1 MEQKQKIT
9 EHFSMEEMTHS
20 STLDEYNGKHGTDKN
35 NVPSVQER
43 VALKHLCTQLE
54 ELREKMGCP
63 LRISSGFRSP
73 FLNKMVGGS
82 ATSLHKYGLAADVI
96 LPHDKMLEFA
106 VQAMNMRFTREVYLS
121 YKPHGTS
128 CSSWVHLGVSM
139 FSEGECRVGVDI
151 NGKAY
156 YCIHNKQL

>member
-1 MEQKQKIT
+1 METYMIT

-20 STLDEYNGKHGTDKN
+20 TTLDEYNRKHGTDLKN
-35 NVPSVQER
+35 DPLDIDR
-43 VALKHLCTQLE
+43 VRLHHLCYQLE
-54 ELREKMGCP
+54 ELRGMMECP
-63 LRISSGFRSP
+63 LKISSGFRSP
-73 FLNKMVGGS
+73 FLNKLVGGS

-106 VQAMNMRFTREVYLS
+106 VQAMNLTFTQEVYLC
-121 YKPHGTS
+121 YKPHGML

-139 FSEGECRVGVDI
+139 DEVKKCRVGVDI